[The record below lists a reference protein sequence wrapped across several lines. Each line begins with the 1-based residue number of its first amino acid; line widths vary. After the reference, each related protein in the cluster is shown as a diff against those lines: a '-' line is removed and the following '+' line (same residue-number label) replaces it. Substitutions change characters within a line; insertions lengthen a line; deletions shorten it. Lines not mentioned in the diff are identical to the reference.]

1 MAAFT
6 YAPVYTNSAGTLT
19 GLAWGPGAASCRVT
33 AALNSDEIQD
43 EVSLNNAF
51 YGLNNV
57 LAALGGAEVPMTTT
71 TLAIGSTDTNI
82 SMTAQVISI
91 NAVGVV
97 VAADTDEAL
106 GALGTI
112 PMGTW
117 GLIKV
122 MRVAAGTIS
131 YVSAAANYTTGYS
144 TEALAI
150 AAMPATT
157 ADRVAIGFFTVQAQA
172 AADWIAGTDALA
184 GGTTGN
190 QAESTNYY
198 PFIGAADVTT
208 GPWVSALQV
217 ANKAGTV
224 LTTTAG

>member
-6 YAPVYTNSAGTLT
+6 YAPVYTNSSGTLT
-19 GLAWGPGAASCRVT
+19 GLAWGPGAASCRIT

-43 EVSLNNAF
+43 EVSLNQTL

-82 SMTAQVISI
+82 SVTAQFISI
-91 NAVGVV
+91 NGVNGS
-97 VAADTDEAL
+97 VALDADEAL

-112 PMGTW
+112 PASTW
-117 GLIKV
+117 GVIKV

-131 YVSAAANYTTGYS
+131 YVSAAANYTTGYAS
-144 TEALAI
+144 EALAI

-157 ADRVAIGFFTVQAQA
+157 ADRVAVGFFTVLASA
-172 AADWIAGTDALA
+172 SGWVAGTDALQ
-184 GGTTGN
+184 GGASGNPATT
-190 QAESTNYY
+190 TNYY

-224 LTTTAG
+224 LTSTAG